1 MRNPFRITAAQRA
14 VSDEEFVR
22 LFGAGALDL
31 LDGLDN
37 PWDGLVF
44 LRSAPGGGKTSFLR
58 LLTPRPLRIASLLK
72 DDDSLRSTYDALRER
87 GAISAAGPDLLG
99 VFVTFHN
106 EYLELEDIDR
116 AGGLFRALLNARIV
130 IATVRA
136 LLQRSDRAYPDD
148 LESIQAEWGSETPST
163 IPKKANGRQLFDW
176 ASEIEN
182 RFFEILDALD
192 YIDDSGFGHTRLD
205 ALGWF
210 AKAVFRDANGQVDGK
225 RVLLLDD
232 LQYLAEGQ
240 RRAMKDMLT
249 QARENCGIWVAE
261 RMEALSHQELLSEG
275 ALQNRDYEGVIQL
288 ENKWAGRHSAYTKFV
303 SQIADLRARRADGFA
318 DRDLFPLIAD
328 RDDEAGW
335 ALRFRDEIETIRTRV
350 GERVGGNERYRRWFA
365 YANREYGTVFEHARR
380 WRATEILIER
390 DLGMRQSTFNFD
402 VLTDQDYEERSSTGL
417 LRAADLFV
425 RNEIKAPC
433 YFGKEM
439 LASVSSNNVAQ
450 YVDVMGD
457 LFEEVSAA
465 IEGPRTTTA
474 LLSAE
479 RQDQLVRSAADKR
492 WNELPRRLP
501 HGYNA
506 RRFLEAVCKLC
517 EIETYRPTAPYAPGV
532 TGFAITMDDRERL
545 IGDAGSQTSVNPRL
559 RDILTTLVAH
569 NLLSP
574 RLDARAKG
582 RSFVVSYLNRLI
594 CARFNLPLTYGG
606 WREKPLKEVSRWLE
620 EGAHAIEDKKLI

>member
-1 MRNPFRITAAQRA
+1 
-14 VSDEEFVR
+14 
-22 LFGAGALDL
+22 
-31 LDGLDN
+31 
-37 PWDGLVF
+37 
-44 LRSAPGGGKTSFLR
+44 
-58 LLTPRPLRIASLLK
+58 
-72 DDDSLRSTYDALRER
+72 
-87 GAISAAGPDLLG
+87 
-99 VFVTFHN
+99 
-106 EYLELEDIDR
+106 
-116 AGGLFRALLNARIV
+116 
-130 IATVRA
+130 
-136 LLQRSDRAYPDD
+136 
-148 LESIQAEWGSETPST
+148 
-163 IPKKANGRQLFDW
+163 
-176 ASEIEN
+176 
-182 RFFEILDALD
+182 
-192 YIDDSGFGHTRLD
+192 
-205 ALGWF
+205 
-210 AKAVFRDANGQVDGK
+210 
-225 RVLLLDD
+225 
-232 LQYLAEGQ
+232 
-240 RRAMKDMLT
+240 
-249 QARENCGIWVAE
+249 
-261 RMEALSHQELLSEG
+261 MEALSHQELLSEG

-288 ENKWAGRHSAYTKFV
+288 ENKWAGRQSAYTKFV

-350 GERVGGNERYRRWFA
+350 GERVRGNDRYKRWFA

-402 VLTDQDYEERSSTGL
+402 VLTDQDYDDRSSTGL

-517 EIETYRPTAPYAPGV
+517 EVETYRPTAPYAPGV
-532 TGFAITMDDRERL
+532 TGFAITMDERERL
-545 IGDAGSQTSVNPRL
+545 IGDAETLGRKPRL
-559 RDILTTLVAH
+559 TRGFAISSQ
-569 NLLSP
+569 LLSRTTSYRRASMRAP
-574 RLDARAKG
+574 RAAVLL
-582 RSFVVSYLNRLI
+582 SS
-594 CARFNLPLTYGG
+594 T
-606 WREKPLKEVSRWLE
+606 
-620 EGAHAIEDKKLI
+620 